1 MAEGLKL
8 DSGIY
13 RIKIVRPD
21 DLGSIGG
28 EYATGQ
34 VPQRPV
40 KAFADR
46 PPFSENQIWEV
57 IVNKSNDTGIIK
69 WLPPA
74 DEPKEFWSY
83 RQRKDHEPIILD
95 QPKEFS
101 FISVGPNYII
111 RAVRDGP
118 VGVDYDVGVSED
130 QTLVLQSVPVNV
142 SIESRPLWQFRAV
155 RPAN

>member
-1 MAEGLKL
+1 MQCVGLKL

-28 EYATGQ
+28 EFATGQ
-34 VPQRPV
+34 GPKRPV

-46 PPFSENQIWEV
+46 PPFGENQIWEV
-57 IVNKSNDTGIIK
+57 IVNKSNNTGIIK

-83 RQRKDHEPIILD
+83 QQRKDDEPIILAD

-101 FISVGPNYII
+101 FIGIGPNYII
-111 RAVRDGP
+111 RAVDGP
-118 VGVDYDVGVSED
+118 IIIGVDFDVGVSED
-130 QTLVLQSVPVNV
+130 QTLVLLPFPVNG
-142 SIESRPLWQFRAV
+142 SIEGRPLWQFR
-155 RPAN
+155 PAN